1 MLIQKTVDETGVWES
16 GAGGAN
22 KVTSHCQLPR
32 VWGGGGSSVGILQQ
46 QLLCLLMRAHHWS
59 EQGLD
64 CGILLVYITFT
75 IQFSDL
81 TYHTKYIEY
90 LQ

>member
-32 VWGGGGSSVGILQQ
+32 EGGVGRGGELSGHLATTASLSVDEG
-46 QLLCLLMRAHHWS
+46 S
-59 EQGLD
+59 P
-64 CGILLVYITFT
+64 LV
-75 IQFSDL
+75 
-81 TYHTKYIEY
+81 
-90 LQ
+90 